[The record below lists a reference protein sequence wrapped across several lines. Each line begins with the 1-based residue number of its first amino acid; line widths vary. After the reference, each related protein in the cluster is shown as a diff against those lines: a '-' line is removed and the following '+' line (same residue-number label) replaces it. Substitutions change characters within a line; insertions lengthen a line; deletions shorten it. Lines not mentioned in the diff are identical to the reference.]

1 MLFSRNHQE
10 NRRKSAT
17 HQQIT
22 RKINRK
28 LLTINYNL
36 LFPGGPIPHNIARPL
51 IGPPTLER
59 KRFRAPVKSLKGF
72 QSTSYRF
79 S

>member
-36 LFPGGPIPHNIARPL
+36 LFPGGPSPQNMARPL

-59 KRFRAPVKSLKGF
+59 SGSEQR
-72 QSTSYRF
+72 
-79 S
+79 